1 MPTGKHP
8 LNATYALVLFKPAY
22 LATVALS
29 GAASSLWRQINAA
42 CWAPSTHTN
51 TNHRMKTSM
60 IAWGCALAMVCSG
73 ALAERATDPLA
84 ATIQCISSGQ
94 LKTLES
100 SRLPESTTSRSVAT
114 LEGERSVSLADGYKV
129 ILATPQGIPFVN
141 LKLEL
146 SRPDSADAD
155 RSAIKQQMQ
164 AFASRRP
171 PTAMDLVRSN
181 VRGLE
186 VLALHQPDL
195 SRGGPVSF
203 ITAFAESRS
212 LVATLYVL
220 NQEPAKR
227 AFATYE
233 QYESLRDEA
242 IEHIFGCIAGRDAS
256 RSVAA
261 DSPR

>member
-1 MPTGKHP
+1 MPQ
-8 LNATYALVLFKPAY
+8 F
-22 LATVALS
+22 
-29 GAASSLWRQINAA
+29 QINAA
-42 CWAPSTHTN
+42 YWAPSNHTN

-60 IAWGCALAMVCSG
+60 IGWGCALAMVCSG
-73 ALAERATDPLA
+73 AVAERAADPLA
-84 ATIQCISSGQ
+84 ATIQCISSGR

-100 SRLPESTTSRSVAT
+100 SRLPESATSRSVAT
-114 LEGERSVSLADGYKV
+114 LEGERSVSLADGYKL
-129 ILATPQGIPFVN
+129 ILATPQGLPFVN
-141 LKLEL
+141 LKVEL

-155 RSAIKQQMQ
+155 RSAIRQQMQ

-171 PTAMDLVRSN
+171 PTAKDLARSN

-233 QYESLRDEA
+233 QYESVRDEA
-242 IEHIFGCIAGRDAS
+242 IEHIFGCIAGRDAG
-256 RSVAA
+256 RGSVA